1 LNVGEHLGRKPVG
14 RSGSVEA
21 RHHIGR
27 LEHRPGVGGDQE
39 PGVVVDHVQDLDLGA
54 VGTLRPWMS
63 SARDLPDP
71 KIVDFDEEA
80 GDFLVD
86 ERYRHKRPDWTYA
99 DEAEGTG

>member
-1 LNVGEHLGRKPVG
+1 M
-14 RSGSVEA
+14 
-21 RHHIGR
+21 
-27 LEHRPGVGGDQE
+27 
-39 PGVVVDHVQDLDLGA
+39 VVDHVQDLDLGA

>member
-1 LNVGEHLGRKPVG
+1 MDVLGP
-14 RSGSVEA
+14 
-21 RHHIGR
+21 
-27 LEHRPGVGGDQE
+27 RP
-39 PGVVVDHVQDLDLGA
+39 A
-54 VGTLRPWMS
+54 V
-63 SARDLPDP
+63 P